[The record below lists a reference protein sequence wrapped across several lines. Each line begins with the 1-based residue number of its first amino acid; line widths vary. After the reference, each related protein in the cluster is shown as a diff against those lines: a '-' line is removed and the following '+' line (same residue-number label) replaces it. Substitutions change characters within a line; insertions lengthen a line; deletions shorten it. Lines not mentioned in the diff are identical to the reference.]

1 MPACY
6 CRCHVGSMIHYA
18 PDVRD
23 PIAAVTAC
31 PACLNAHT
39 PALVSEWPI
48 VPAPNPLLLPPCPD
62 PQADGEGRE
71 S

>member
-1 MPACY
+1 MPACF
-6 CRCHVGSMIHYA
+6 CDCHVGSAIHYA

-31 PACLNAHT
+31 SRCLNKHC

-48 VPAPNPLLLPPCPD
+48 IPPPNPVLLPPWTD
-62 PQADGEGRE
+62 QADGEGKE